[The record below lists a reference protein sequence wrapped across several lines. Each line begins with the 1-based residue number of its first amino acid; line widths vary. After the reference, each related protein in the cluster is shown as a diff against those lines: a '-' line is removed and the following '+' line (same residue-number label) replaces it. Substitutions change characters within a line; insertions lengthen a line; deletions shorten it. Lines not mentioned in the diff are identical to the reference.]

1 MPTLLHVDSSPLFE
15 TSISRNLSNEFVQNW
30 KRSNPNGEVITRDL
44 TTSGLKSIDAAWIGA
59 VFTPES
65 SRTPEQHAML
75 TLSDALL
82 AELRS
87 ADEYV
92 FGVPMHNF
100 AAPSVFK
107 LWIDQI
113 VRAGET
119 FSYVDGTPAGLLK
132 NKKATFL
139 IASGGVY
146 GAGSAMASF
155 NFVEPYLRTVFG
167 FIGVVDTNFLAAGGA
182 SALNYGQI
190 DRETFLQ
197 PHVESI
203 RAQFSLA

>member
-1 MPTLLHVDSSPLFE
+1 MPTLLHVDSSPLIE
-15 TSISRNLSNEFVQNW
+15 TSISRGLSNEFVRNW
-30 KRSNPNGEVITRDL
+30 KRSNPDGKVITRDL
-44 TTSGLKSIDAAWIGA
+44 TTTPLKSIDAAWIGA
-59 VFTPES
+59 VFTPENA
-65 SRTPEQHAML
+65 RMPEQRELLA
-75 TLSDALL
+75 LSDALV
-82 AELRS
+82 AELKS

-92 FGVPMHNF
+92 LGVPMHNF
-100 AAPSVFK
+100 AAPAVFK
-107 LWIDQI
+107 LWIDQV

-119 FSYVDGTPAGLLK
+119 FSYADGVPAGLLK

-139 IASGGVY
+139 IASGAVY
-146 GAGSAMASF
+146 SAGTAMASF

-203 RAQFSLA
+203 RAQFSPA

>member
-1 MPTLLHVDSSPLFE
+1 MPTLLHVDSSPLLE
-15 TSISRNLSNEFVQNW
+15 TSISRGLSNEFVQNW
-30 KRSNPNGEVITRDL
+30 KRSNPDGKVITRDL
-44 TTSGLKSIDAAWIGA
+44 TKTPLKSIDAAWIGA
-59 VFTPES
+59 VFTPENA
-65 SRTPEQHAML
+65 RTPEQRELLA
-75 TLSDALL
+75 LSDALV
-82 AELRS
+82 AELKS

-92 FGVPMHNF
+92 LGVPMHNF
-100 AAPSVFK
+100 AAPAVFK

-119 FSYVDGTPAGLLK
+119 FSYADGVPAGLLK

-146 GAGSAMASF
+146 GAGTAMASF

-203 RAQFSLA
+203 RAQFLPA